1 MKESRK
7 KQIGKYLIEIIII
20 VIGVLIAF
28 YLTNWGKE
36 VEKRNSEKEI
46 VSQIYFEL
54 QDNLVDLKNDI
65 AIHRNSL
72 QSQQNIQHFLDGENI
87 NSDSLMMDFY
97 WMSKEEYIFPNT
109 SAFENLNSTGM
120 GILRN
125 DSLRNLITIVYNNN
139 FPRIA
144 KGDNFYPD
152 INEYVKGYLLEN
164 FRVNRDPSIKY
175 TLNLR
180 DSLQITFPRNF
191 GNGIDQIIGYIP
203 LNSEKLKTDE
213 EFRFLIS
220 EILLF
225 RIYKINYYQLSIN
238 NVQKILQLIERQ
250 YPKAIADKG

>member
-1 MKESRK
+1 MKEKRK
-7 KQIGKYLIEIIII
+7 KKIYKYLIDIVII

-28 YLTNWGKE
+28 YLTNWGQE
-36 VEKRNSEKEI
+36 VEKRNNEKEI

-72 QSQQNIQHFLDGENI
+72 QSQLKIQKFLDGENI
-87 NSDSLMMDFY
+87 KSDSLMMDFY

-109 SAFENLNSTGM
+109 SAFENLNNTGM
-120 GILRN
+120 GILKN
-125 DSLRNLITIVYNNN
+125 DSLRNLITLVYNNN

-152 INEYVKGYLLEN
+152 INEYVKQYLQEN

-180 DSLQITFPRNF
+180 DSLQITFPRDF
-191 GNGIDQIIGYIP
+191 GNGINQIIGYIP
-203 LNSEKLKTDE
+203 LDSEMLKTDE
-213 EFRFLIS
+213 AFRFLIS

-225 RIYKINYYQLSIN
+225 RIYKINYYQVSIN
-238 NVQKILQLIERQ
+238 NVQKILQLIENQ
-250 YPKAIADKG
+250 YAQAIAGNE